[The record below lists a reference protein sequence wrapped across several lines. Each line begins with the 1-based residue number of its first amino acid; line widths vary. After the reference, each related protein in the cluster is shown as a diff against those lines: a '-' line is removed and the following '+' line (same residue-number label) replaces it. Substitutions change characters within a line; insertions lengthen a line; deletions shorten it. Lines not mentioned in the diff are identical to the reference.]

1 MTGTIREWSVRMSD
15 IALSLVDVGFSYHSL
30 RRLRSDPAPVLSG
43 ITFDI
48 YRGEVLGVL
57 GKNGSGKST
66 LMKIIAGI
74 VKPDNGTL
82 ISYVNR
88 VQLLSL
94 QIGFMQELTGRE
106 NAILSSLLL
115 GMRMREIEKKIP
127 ELIEFSELG
136 AFIDRPLS
144 TYSSGMRARLGFAV
158 SCQADPDI
166 LLIDEAFSVGD
177 VAFRRKS
184 KSVIEERMNTQRSF
198 VLVSHS
204 EAMLQEYCK
213 RCVWI
218 DEGRIKMIDETKA
231 VVDAY
236 SAT

>member
-1 MTGTIREWSVRMSD
+1 MGN
-15 IALSLVDVGFSYHSL
+15 IAMSLVDVDFGYHSL
-30 RRLRSDPAPVLSG
+30 LRVKSDLAPVLKG

-48 YRGEVLGVL
+48 YKGEVLGII
-57 GKNGSGKST
+57 GNNGAGKST

-74 VKPDNGTL
+74 VKPDSGTV
-82 ISYVNR
+82 ITYVDR

-106 NAILSSLLL
+106 NVILSSLLL
-115 GMRMREIEKKIP
+115 GMRRKDIESRIP
-127 ELIEFSELG
+127 ELTEFSELG
-136 AFIDRPLS
+136 EFIDRPLN
-144 TYSSGMRARLGFAV
+144 TYSAGMRARLGFAV

-177 VAFRRKS
+177 IAFRKKS

-218 DEGRIKMIDETKA
+218 DHGAIKMIDETKT

-236 SAT
+236 SSS

>member
-1 MTGTIREWSVRMSD
+1 MSEL
-15 IALSLVDVGFSYHSL
+15 ALSLENVGFSYHSPKIL
-30 RRLRSDPAPVLSG
+30 RAGFGSVLSG
-43 ITFDI
+43 ISFDI
-48 YRGEVLGVL
+48 NRGEVLGII
-57 GKNGSGKST
+57 GKNGAGKST

-74 VKPDNGTL
+74 VKPDNGTV
-82 ISYVNR
+82 ISNVNR

-94 QIGFMQELTGRE
+94 QIGFIQELTGRE
-106 NAILSSLLL
+106 NVILSSLLL
-115 GMRMREIEKKIP
+115 GMRRKEIEGRIP

-136 AFIDRPLS
+136 EYIDRPLK
-144 TYSSGMRARLGFAV
+144 TYSAGMRARLGFAV
-158 SCQADPDI
+158 SRQADPDI

-177 VAFRRKS
+177 VAFRKKS

-218 DEGRIKMIDETKA
+218 DHGLIKMVGETKA
-231 VVDAY
+231 VIDAY
-236 SAT
+236 SAN